1 LDILVLFKKKLAPY
15 HITFEGNLDE
25 ITEEKI
31 VTLVGNAS
39 MNKSRVLEGNDNQ
52 NKITTLKFTEKKT
65 MDKNINTPKDMNVP
79 KEVKEAVSFKNPE
92 EIKEAIQD
100 VRNDSTE
107 TDWMLCC
114 YEDPSKMKEI
124 VFDSKGKGGVE
135 ELKKHIKE
143 GNVYYGMT
151 RVEDI
156 YDGNVTIKFVFIHV
170 QSEKIKNI
178 VKATLST
185 HKGTVDKM
193 FYPIHVSM
201 PVATTVDEFD
211 QDSVKLAVQK
221 NSNTKSSVIN
231 NDEKKS
237 RKKSK

>member
-1 LDILVLFKKKLAPY
+1 
-15 HITFEGNLDE
+15 
-25 ITEEKI
+25 
-31 VTLVGNAS
+31 
-39 MNKSRVLEGNDNQ
+39 
-52 NKITTLKFTEKKT
+52 